1 MLGATLKVL
10 IHPGFHKTGTTTLQ
24 RTLFV
29 NRHALADTITFLT
42 PDHTRDL
49 SMLARRISIV
59 PGRGKFAKLARAYVA
74 LLDSRQDIR
83 SRPLLLSNEHLC
95 GHIPGRNGVRSYHQA
110 PHMLRALVQASM
122 DYFGPDTE
130 HYVYFTTRDAKAWC
144 KSTFW
149 QNIRYN
155 RITTSLEDYEARELR
170 DCDLGETVRQVRE
183 ALPPEVQVISADV
196 GEAAHPLGALEHMLR
211 LLDVNTDGLKA
222 VRAQNTQPPGG
233 IEEILR
239 LNRSDLTDEALAVE
253 KGIYLESLKDRRP
266 SRRRAVSSS

>member
-1 MLGATLKVL
+1 MGATLKVL

-29 NRHALADTITFLT
+29 NRHALADAITFLT
-42 PDHTRDL
+42 PDDTRDL
-49 SMLARRISIV
+49 SMLARRISIA
-59 PGRGKFAKLARAYVA
+59 PGRGKFPKLARAYVE
-74 LLDSRQDIR
+74 LMDSRHDIR

-95 GHIPGRNGVRSYHQA
+95 GHIPGRNGVWSYHQA
-110 PHMLRALVQASM
+110 PHILRALLQASM

-130 HYVYFTTRDAKAWC
+130 HYVYFTTRDPKAWC

-155 RITTSLEDYEARELR
+155 RITTSLEEYEARVLGA
-170 DCDLGETVRQVRE
+170 CDLGATVRQVRE
-183 ALPPEVQVISADV
+183 ALPPDVHVISEDL
-196 GEAAHPLGALEHMLR
+196 GDIAHRLGPLDHMLR

-239 LNRSDLTDEALAVE
+239 LNRSDLSDEALAVE
-253 KGIYLESLKDRRP
+253 KGIYLESLKERRP
-266 SRRRAVSSS
+266 ARLRAASGR